1 MRNDGRRRVASER
14 AYAEARSRAS
24 AITASTPVQRAA
36 VHSTAPLTRGALTG
50 YRQSDSGPLGPPTL
64 EGTLELEISAGN
76 GRVVPWAGRIA
87 RMAPVADVPEIRGW
101 CDERFAGVRSALA
114 RNFRDHGEVGAA
126 VAITIEGR
134 LVVDLWAGWADRI
147 RTRPWQRDTLVNVF
161 SVGKAMAALSLL
173 VLVERGQV
181 DLDAPAARYWP
192 EFAARGKSEVTV
204 HMLLCHRAGLPAIR
218 RSLPRFAMYDWEL
231 MTSALAAEEPWW
243 EPGRTHGYHVNTF
256 GFLIGEIVRR
266 VSGEN
271 IGAFFR
277 REVAA
282 PLGAD
287 FHFGIGPEHDQR
299 IADYLFGDEPPEMVD
314 DDDERKFLLR
324 HVYLNPP
331 GLSGF
336 GTVNTRAWRAAE
348 MPSTNGH
355 ASARAVARIYSV
367 LACGGAIDGVR
378 LLRTE
383 TIERAIAEASSGP
396 DLVLRRPSRFGLG
409 FQLTQPERPL
419 GTNPRS
425 FGHFGA
431 GGSLGFA
438 DPDEQLAFAYTMNQP
453 GPRWQNPRNR
463 GLIDAVYAS
472 L

>member
-87 RMAPVADVPEIRGW
+87 RMAPVADVPEIRGS

-114 RNFRDHGEVGAA
+114 RNFCDHGEVGAA

-134 LVVDLWAGWADRI
+134 LVVDLWAGWADEA

-378 LLRTE
+378 LLRTVTIDR
-383 TIERAIAEASSGP
+383 TIEEAFSVH
-396 DLVLRRPSRFGLG
+396 VLGIRRPCL
-409 FQLTQPERPL
+409 L
-419 GTNPRS
+419 
-425 FGHFGA
+425 HH
-431 GGSLGFA
+431 
-438 DPDEQLAFAYTMNQP
+438 
-453 GPRWQNPRNR
+453 
-463 GLIDAVYAS
+463 
-472 L
+472 

>member
-1 MRNDGRRRVASER
+1 MRW
-14 AYAEARSRAS
+14 
-24 AITASTPVQRAA
+24 P
-36 VHSTAPLTRGALTG
+36 G
-50 YRQSDSGPLGPPTL
+50 YRQSDSRPLGPPTL

-87 RMAPVADVPEIRGW
+87 RMAPVADVPEIRGS

-266 VSGEN
+266 VSGES

-314 DDDERKFLLR
+314 DDDERQFLLR

-383 TIERAIAEASSGP
+383 TIERAIVEASSGP

-438 DPDEQLAFAYTMNQP
+438 DPDAQLAFAYTMNQP

>member
-87 RMAPVADVPEIRGW
+87 RMAPVADVPEIRGS

-277 REVAA
+277 CEVAA

-314 DDDERKFLLR
+314 DDDERQFLLR

-348 MPSTNGH
+348 MPSTNGQ

-438 DPDEQLAFAYTMNQP
+438 DPDAQLAFAYTMNQP

>member
-1 MRNDGRRRVASER
+1 M
-14 AYAEARSRAS
+14 
-24 AITASTPVQRAA
+24 
-36 VHSTAPLTRGALTG
+36 HSTAASREVRWPG

-87 RMAPVADVPEIRGW
+87 RMAPVADVPEIRGS

-204 HMLLCHRAGLPAIR
+204 RMLLCHRAGLPAIR

-266 VSGEN
+266 VSGES

-314 DDDERKFLLR
+314 DDDERQFLLR

-438 DPDEQLAFAYTMNQP
+438 DPDAKLAFAYTMNQP

-463 GLIDAVYAS
+463 ALIDAVYAS

>member
-1 MRNDGRRRVASER
+1 VRW
-14 AYAEARSRAS
+14 
-24 AITASTPVQRAA
+24 P
-36 VHSTAPLTRGALTG
+36 G
-50 YRQSDSGPLGPPTL
+50 YRQSDSRPLGPPTL

-87 RMAPVADVPEIRGW
+87 RMAPVADVPEIRGS

-204 HMLLCHRAGLPAIR
+204 RMLLCHRAGLPAIR

-266 VSGEN
+266 VSGES

-314 DDDERKFLLR
+314 DDDERQFLLR

-438 DPDEQLAFAYTMNQP
+438 DPDAQLAFAYTMNQP

>member
-76 GRVVPWAGRIA
+76 GRVVPWAGCIA
-87 RMAPVADVPEIRGW
+87 RMAPVADVPEIRGS

-438 DPDEQLAFAYTMNQP
+438 DPDAQLAFAYTMNQP

>member
-24 AITASTPVQRAA
+24 AITASTPVRRAA
-36 VHSTAPLTRGALTG
+36 VHSTAALIAEPGQRTS
-50 YRQSDSGPLGPPTL
+50 RVS

-87 RMAPVADVPEIRGW
+87 RMAPVADVPEIRGS

-147 RTRPWQRDTLVNVF
+147 RTRPWQRDTLVNGF

-173 VLVERGQV
+173 VLVGRGQG

-266 VSGEN
+266 VSGES

-314 DDDERKFLLR
+314 DDDERQFLLR

-336 GTVNTRAWRAAE
+336 GTVNTRAWRAAR
-348 MPSTNGH
+348 MSPTDSPPT
-355 ASARAVARIYSV
+355 ARALGRLSNALAR
-367 LACGGAIDGVR
+367 A
-378 LLRTE
+378 
-383 TIERAIAEASSGP
+383 
-396 DLVLRRPSRFGLG
+396 
-409 FQLTQPERPL
+409 
-419 GTNPRS
+419 
-425 FGHFGA
+425 GA
-431 GGSLGFA
+431 G
-438 DPDEQLAFAYTMNQP
+438 D
-453 GPRWQNPRNR
+453 R
-463 GLIDAVYAS
+463 GR
-472 L
+472 